1 MRNANEEMTNDILAL
16 RAQISEQ
23 LFIYNFKHF
32 SLLISHFSFGIS
44 FIVR

>member
-23 LFIYNFKHF
+23 LFIYIFKNF